1 MAITPNGA
9 SIVEMRNDAAAAA
22 MQDSAP
28 YMSVRVAPIWLYA
41 SAHRQN
47 RTAPPMAVTMLTGMM
62 TTSPTPP
69 GMSARPTAAVPAAV
83 RATAAHENVLCL
95 LSRPMRGA
103 NKTNAR
109 NVPMSP
115 MRMPV
120 SNAVRSAGSNTSPG
134 KMDATCVQHSQ
145 AMSRPIP
152 KKRSGYMSA
161 DRGSS
166 SPA

>member
-1 MAITPNGA
+1 
-9 SIVEMRNDAAAAA
+9 
-22 MQDSAP
+22 
-28 YMSVRVAPIWLYA
+28 
-41 SAHRQN
+41 
-47 RTAPPMAVTMLTGMM
+47 M

-69 GMSARPTAAVPAAV
+69 GMSARPTAAVPDAV
-83 RATAAHENVLCL
+83 RATAAHENALCL

-103 NKTNAR
+103 SKTNAR

>member
-22 MQDSAP
+22 MQESAP

-47 RTAPPMAVTMLTGMM
+47 STAPPMAVTMLTGMM
-62 TTSPTPP
+62 TTSLNPP
-69 GMSARPTAAVPAAV
+69 GMRPTAAVPAAV
-83 RATAAHENVLCL
+83 RATAAHENALCL